1 MDVQAILF
9 DVFGTVVD
17 WRGSLIA
24 ELSEWGAAR
33 GIGAD
38 WTGLVDTWRGAYAP
52 SMDRVRRGELP
63 WTKLDDLHM
72 ATLREIGPRFGLVG
86 LPDADMEWV
95 NRGWHRLR
103 PWPDSV
109 PGLRALHPRYILGP
123 LSNGNVSLL
132 VDMARGA
139 GLPWDVILGA
149 EVSGRYKPDPETYLG
164 ACRMLSL
171 QPEQVMLC
179 AAHNYDLVAEVSGH
193 YKPDPETYLGACRML
208 SLQPEQVMLCAAHN
222 YDLVAAQKLGLRT
235 AFVPRPTEYGPLQV
249 RDFGPEGE
257 WDVVASDME
266 DFAARMLA

>member
-179 AAHNYDLVAEVSGH
+179 AAHNYDLVA
-193 YKPDPETYLGACRML
+193 
-208 SLQPEQVMLCAAHN
+208 
-222 YDLVAAQKLGLRT
+222 AQGLGLRT

>member
-1 MDVQAILF
+1 MNVQAILF

-17 WRGSLIA
+17 WRGSLIE
-24 ELSEWGAAR
+24 ELSAWGAER
-33 GIGAD
+33 GVGAD
-38 WTGLVDTWRGAYAP
+38 WTGLVDSWRGVYAP

-63 WTKLDDLHM
+63 WTKLDELHM

-86 LPDADMEWV
+86 LSDADLDWV

-109 PGLRALHPRYILGP
+109 PGLRALHASYILGP

-149 EVSGRYKPDPETYLG
+149 EVF
-164 ACRMLSL
+164 
-171 QPEQVMLC
+171 
-179 AAHNYDLVAEVSGH
+179 GH
-193 YKPDPETYLGACRML
+193 YKPDPETYLGACRLL
-208 SLQPEQVMLCAAHN
+208 SLEPGQVMLCAAHN
-222 YDLVAAQKLGLRT
+222 NDLAAAQKLGLRT
-235 AFVPRPTEYGPLQV
+235 AFIPRPTEYGPLQV

-257 WDVVASDME
+257 WDVVAADME
-266 DFAARMLA
+266 DFAGRMAA

>member
-86 LPDADMEWV
+86 LPDADMEWA

-149 EVSGRYKPDPETYLG
+149 EVSG
-164 ACRMLSL
+164 
-171 QPEQVMLC
+171 
-179 AAHNYDLVAEVSGH
+179 H

-222 YDLVAAQKLGLRT
+222 YDLVAAQGLGLRT

>member
-1 MDVQAILF
+1 MGKSGMDVQAILF

-17 WRGSLIA
+17 WRGSLIG
-24 ELSEWGAAR
+24 ELSAWGAER

-63 WTKLDDLHM
+63 WTKLDALHM

-86 LPDADMEWV
+86 VSDADLDWV

-109 PGLRALHPRYILGP
+109 PGLRALHSRYILGP

-149 EVSGRYKPDPETYLG
+149 EVF
-164 ACRMLSL
+164 
-171 QPEQVMLC
+171 
-179 AAHNYDLVAEVSGH
+179 GH
-193 YKPDPETYLGACRML
+193 YKPDPETYLGACRLL
-208 SLQPEQVMLCAAHN
+208 SLEPGQVMLCAAHN
-222 YDLVAAQKLGLRT
+222 HDLAAAQHLGLRT
-235 AFVPRPTEYGPLQV
+235 AFVPRLTEYGPLQV

-257 WDVVASDME
+257 WDVVAADME
-266 DFAARMLA
+266 DFAGRMAA

>member
-149 EVSGRYKPDPETYLG
+149 EVSG
-164 ACRMLSL
+164 
-171 QPEQVMLC
+171 
-179 AAHNYDLVAEVSGH
+179 H

-222 YDLVAAQKLGLRT
+222 YDLVAAQGLGLRT

>member
-1 MDVQAILF
+1 MKVQAILF

-17 WRGSLIA
+17 WRGSLIE
-24 ELSEWGAAR
+24 ELSAWGAER
-33 GIGAD
+33 GIGVD

-86 LPDADMEWV
+86 VSEADLDWV

-109 PGLRALHPRYILGP
+109 PGLQALHPRYILGP

-149 EVSGRYKPDPETYLG
+149 EVFGHYKPDPQTYLG
-164 ACRMLSL
+164 ACRLLSL
-171 QPEQVMLC
+171 EPDQVMLC
-179 AAHNYDLVAEVSGH
+179 AAHNHDLA
-193 YKPDPETYLGACRML
+193 
-208 SLQPEQVMLCAAHN
+208 
-222 YDLVAAQKLGLRT
+222 AAQKLGLRT
-235 AFVPRPTEYGPLQV
+235 AFIPRPAEYGPLQV
-249 RDFGPEGE
+249 RDLGPDGE
-257 WDVVASDME
+257 WDVVAADMK
-266 DFAARMLA
+266 DFAGRMTA

>member
-1 MDVQAILF
+1 MGESGMDVQAVLF

-17 WRGSLIA
+17 WRGSLIG
-24 ELSEWGAAR
+24 ELSAWGAER
-33 GIGAD
+33 GVRAD

-63 WTKLDDLHM
+63 WTKLDALHM

-86 LPDADMEWV
+86 ISDADLDWV

-149 EVSGRYKPDPETYLG
+149 EVF
-164 ACRMLSL
+164 
-171 QPEQVMLC
+171 
-179 AAHNYDLVAEVSGH
+179 GH
-193 YKPDPETYLGACRML
+193 YKPDPETYLGACRLL
-208 SLQPEQVMLCAAHN
+208 SLEPGQVMLCAAHN
-222 YDLVAAQKLGLRT
+222 HDLAAAQKLGLRT
-235 AFVPRPTEYGPLQV
+235 AFIPRLTEYGPLQV

-257 WDVVASDME
+257 WDVIAADME
-266 DFAARMLA
+266 DFAGRMAA

>member
-1 MDVQAILF
+1 MNVQAILF

-17 WRGSLIA
+17 WRGSLIE
-24 ELSEWGAAR
+24 ELSAWGAER
-33 GIGAD
+33 GVGAD
-38 WTGLVDTWRGAYAP
+38 WTGLVDSWRGAYAP

-86 LPDADMEWV
+86 LSDADLDWV

-109 PGLRALHPRYILGP
+109 PGLRALHSRYVLGP

-149 EVSGRYKPDPETYLG
+149 EVF
-164 ACRMLSL
+164 
-171 QPEQVMLC
+171 
-179 AAHNYDLVAEVSGH
+179 GH
-193 YKPDPETYLGACRML
+193 YKPDPETYLGACRLL
-208 SLQPEQVMLCAAHN
+208 SREPDQVMLCAAHN
-222 YDLVAAQKLGLRT
+222 NDLAAAQKLGLRT
-235 AFVPRPTEYGPLQV
+235 AFIPRPAEYGPLQA

-257 WDVVASDME
+257 WDVVAADME
-266 DFAARMLA
+266 DFAGLMAG

>member
-1 MDVQAILF
+1 MNVQAILF

-17 WRGSLIA
+17 WRSSLIE
-24 ELSEWGAAR
+24 ELSAWGA
-33 GIGAD
+33 GHGVGAD
-38 WTGLVDTWRGAYAP
+38 WTGLVDSWRGAYAP

-86 LPDADMEWV
+86 LSDADLDWV

-109 PGLRALHPRYILGP
+109 PGLQALHTRYILGP

-149 EVSGRYKPDPETYLG
+149 EVFGHYKPDPQTYLG
-164 ACRMLSL
+164 ACRLLSL
-171 QPEQVMLC
+171 EPDQVMLC
-179 AAHNYDLVAEVSGH
+179 AAHNHDLA
-193 YKPDPETYLGACRML
+193 
-208 SLQPEQVMLCAAHN
+208 
-222 YDLVAAQKLGLRT
+222 AAQKLGLRT
-235 AFVPRPTEYGPLQV
+235 AFIPRATEYGPLQV

-257 WDVVASDME
+257 WDVVAANME
-266 DFAARMLA
+266 DFAGRMAA